1 MRLTI
6 SEFARLVGLAP
17 SALRFY
23 DDCGLLPPAE
33 VDATNGYRYYD
44 RSQQPRAQLLRDLRE
59 IDLPLPDVRLALDAP
74 ASEVADL
81 VRAHL
86 RTLEAKSTATRTA
99 ATRLLTNLLSQKTTA
114 HLGGPELASAI
125 RQVTPTATPPPPA
138 RATDSPAQAGAA
150 RATDSPAQ
158 AGAAR
163 ATDSPA
169 RAGAARTWTYS
180 ADGVG
185 SGGPSTP
192 VSAVGS
198 GSAEGGDDLG
208 LVLSCVLIEL
218 GPDEVT
224 FVATDRYRLAV
235 RTVRPVEF
243 GGMATRVLVR
253 ADELAALSRW
263 AAAGDVVQVEVNGG
277 LMLVRGDE
285 SRELQAVD
293 AEYPAY
299 GQILD
304 GLTPPACRV
313 VVDRVGLLDV
323 LAGRDVVAFDIDQQ
337 SLRIGDEVKLDAIGT
352 GSVRIGFT
360 ASLLAAALEAS
371 VGPDVLLEICE
382 PSRPVVVRSAD
393 QGTFTTLVMPVRLD
407 G

>member
-44 RSQQPRAQLLRDLRE
+44 RSQQTRARLLRDLRE
-59 IDLPLPDVRLALDAP
+59 IDLPLPEVRLALDAEP
-74 ASEVADL
+74 AEVADL

-86 RTLEAKSTATRTA
+86 RTLEAKSTATRSA
-99 ATRLLTNLLSQKTTA
+99 ATRLLTQLLSHQTTA
-114 HLGGPELASAI
+114 VLGGPELASAI
-125 RQVTPTATPPPPA
+125 RQVAPA
-138 RATDSPAQAGAA
+138 AA
-150 RATDSPAQ
+150 SD
-158 AGAAR
+158 
-163 ATDSPA
+163 
-169 RAGAARTWTYS
+169 
-180 ADGVG
+180 
-185 SGGPSTP
+185 PS
-192 VSAVGS
+192 
-198 GSAEGGDDLG
+198 ELG
-208 LVLSCVLIEL
+208 CVLIEL
-218 GPDEVT
+218 AADELT

-235 RTVRPVEF
+235 RSVRPVEF
-243 GGMATRVLVR
+243 GGAGGQVLVR
-253 ADELAALSRW
+253 ADELAGITRW
-263 AAAGDVVQVEVNGG
+263 AAAGDVVRVELGG
-277 LMLVRGDE
+277 SLTFVRGDE
-285 SRELQAVD
+285 SRELAVVA

-299 GQILD
+299 QQILD
-304 GLTPPACRV
+304 GLTPPVCRV
-313 VVDRVGLLDV
+313 VVDRVGLLEV
-323 LAGRDVVAFDIDQQ
+323 LVGRDVVAFDIDPDG
-337 SLRIGDEVKLDAIGT
+337 LRIGDEVKLDAIGS

-360 ASLLAAALEAS
+360 ASLLAGVLEAS

>member
-44 RSQQPRAQLLRDLRE
+44 KSQQPRAQLLRDLRE
-59 IDLPLPDVRLALDAP
+59 IDLPLPDVRLALDASAP
-74 ASEVADL
+74 EIADL

-86 RTLEAKSTATRTA
+86 RTLEAKSTATHTA
-99 ATRLLTNLLSQKTTA
+99 ATRLLTNLLTQTTTA
-114 HLGGPELASAI
+114 HLGGPELSSAI
-125 RQVTPTATPPPPA
+125 RQVTPTAAVPA
-138 RATDSPAQAGAA
+138 R
-150 RATDSPAQ
+150 
-158 AGAAR
+158 
-163 ATDSPA
+163 
-169 RAGAARTWTYS
+169 
-180 ADGVG
+180 DGTG
-185 SGGPSTP
+185 SGDGNGAGEPSTP

-198 GSAEGGDDLG
+198 GSADGGDDLG
-208 LVLSCVLIEL
+208 VVLSCVLIEL

-243 GGMATRVLVR
+243 DGVPARVLVR
-253 ADELAALSRW
+253 ADELADVSRW
-263 AAAGDVVQVEVNGG
+263 AAAGDVVRVEVNGG
-277 LMLVRGDE
+277 LTLVRGDE
-285 SRELQAVD
+285 SRELQTVD
-293 AEYPAY
+293 REYPAY
-299 GQILD
+299 DQILD

-313 VVDRVGLLDV
+313 VVDRLGLRDA
-323 LAGRDVVAFDIDQQ
+323 LAGRDVVALDIDQQ

-382 PSRPVVVRSAD
+382 PTRPVVVRSAD

>member
-44 RSQQPRAQLLRDLRE
+44 KSQQPRAQLLRDLRE
-59 IDLPLPDVRLALDAP
+59 IDLPLPDVRLALDAAP
-74 ASEVADL
+74 DEVADI
-81 VRAHL
+81 VRSHL
-86 RTLEAKSTATRTA
+86 RTLEARSTATRTA
-99 ATRLLTNLLSQKTTA
+99 ATRLLTNLLSQQTTA
-114 HLGGPELASAI
+114 VLGGPELASAI
-125 RQVTPTATPPPPA
+125 RQVAPTAAPA
-138 RATDSPAQAGAA
+138 GQDNLGPA
-150 RATDSPAQ
+150 
-158 AGAAR
+158 
-163 ATDSPA
+163 
-169 RAGAARTWTYS
+169 
-180 ADGVG
+180 
-185 SGGPSTP
+185 
-192 VSAVGS
+192 
-198 GSAEGGDDLG
+198 
-208 LVLSCVLIEL
+208 LSCVLIEL
-218 GPDEVT
+218 APDEVT

-243 GGMATRVLVR
+243 DGAAAQVLVR
-253 ADELAALSRW
+253 ADELAEVSRW
-263 AAAGDVVQVEVNGG
+263 AAAGDVVRVELNGG
-277 LMLVRGDE
+277 LVLVRGDE
-285 SRELQAVD
+285 SRELRAVD

-323 LAGRDVVAFDIDQQ
+323 LAGRDVVAFDIDQE

-352 GSVRIGFT
+352 GAVRIGFT
-360 ASLLAAALEAS
+360 ASLLAAALEVS

-382 PSRPVVVRSAD
+382 PARPVVVRSAD

>member
-44 RSQQPRAQLLRDLRE
+44 KSQQPRAQLLRDLRE
-59 IDLPLPDVRLALDAP
+59 LDLPLPDVRLALDASP
-74 ASEVADL
+74 SEVADL
-81 VRAHL
+81 IRTHL
-86 RTLEAKSTATRTA
+86 RTLEAKSTATREA

-114 HLGGPELASAI
+114 VLGGPELASAI
-125 RQVTPTATPPPPA
+125 RQVTPTA
-138 RATDSPAQAGAA
+138 AQAG
-150 RATDSPAQ
+150 
-158 AGAAR
+158 
-163 ATDSPA
+163 
-169 RAGAARTWTYS
+169 
-180 ADGVG
+180 
-185 SGGPSTP
+185 
-192 VSAVGS
+192 
-198 GSAEGGDDLG
+198 EDDMG
-208 LVLSCVLIEL
+208 LVLSCVLVEL
-218 GPDEVT
+218 SADEVV

-243 GGMATRVLVR
+243 GGVGTRVLVR
-253 ADELAALSRW
+253 ADELAEVSRW
-263 AAAGDVVQVEVNGG
+263 AAAGDVVRVEVNGG
-277 LMLVRGDE
+277 LVLARGDE
-285 SRELQAVD
+285 SRELQLVD

-299 GQILD
+299 QQILD

-313 VVDRVGLLDV
+313 VVDRLGLLSA
-323 LAGRDVVAFDIDQQ
+323 LTGRDVVAFDIDQQ
-337 SLRIGDEVKLDAIGT
+337 SLRIDGEVQLDAIGS
-352 GSVRIGFT
+352 GAVRIGFT

-382 PSRPVVVRSAD
+382 PARPVVVRSAD

>member
-44 RSQQPRAQLLRDLRE
+44 KSQQPRAQLLRDLRE
-59 IDLPLPDVRLALDAP
+59 IDLPLPDVRLALDASAP
-74 ASEVADL
+74 EVADL

-86 RTLEAKSTATRTA
+86 RTLEAKSTATQTA

-114 HLGGPELASAI
+114 LLGGPELSSAI
-125 RQVTPTATPPPPA
+125 RQVTPTAA
-138 RATDSPAQAGAA
+138 S
-150 RATDSPAQ
+150 
-158 AGAAR
+158 
-163 ATDSPA
+163 
-169 RAGAARTWTYS
+169 
-180 ADGVG
+180 VG
-185 SGGPSTP
+185 
-192 VSAVGS
+192 
-198 GSAEGGDDLG
+198 EDELG

-243 GGMATRVLVR
+243 DGVAARVLVR
-253 ADELAALSRW
+253 ADELAEVSRW
-263 AAAGDVVQVEVNGG
+263 AAAGDVVRVEVNGG
-277 LMLVRGDE
+277 LVLARGDE
-285 SRELQAVD
+285 SRELQTVD

-313 VVDRVGLLDV
+313 VVDRLGLLDA
-323 LAGRDVVAFDIDQQ
+323 LTGRDVVAFDIDQD

-352 GSVRIGFT
+352 GAVRIGFT

-382 PSRPVVVRSAD
+382 PARPVVVRSAD

>member
-44 RSQQPRAQLLRDLRE
+44 RSQAERARLLRDLRE
-59 IDLPLPDVRLALDAP
+59 IDLPLPDVRLALDAAP
-74 ASEVADL
+74 ADVAEL

-86 RTLEAKSTATRTA
+86 RTVEARSTATREA
-99 ATRLLTNLLSQKTTA
+99 AARLLTQLLAERTTA
-114 HLGGPELASAI
+114 VLGGPELASAI
-125 RQVTPTATPPPPA
+125 RQVASA
-138 RATDSPAQAGAA
+138 AAATDEYAGL
-150 RATDSPAQ
+150 D
-158 AGAAR
+158 
-163 ATDSPA
+163 
-169 RAGAARTWTYS
+169 
-180 ADGVG
+180 
-185 SGGPSTP
+185 
-192 VSAVGS
+192 
-198 GSAEGGDDLG
+198 
-208 LVLSCVLIEL
+208 CVQIQLAPE
-218 GPDEVT
+218 EVT

-243 GGMATRVLVR
+243 GGTAARVLVR
-253 ADELAALSRW
+253 ADELAAVSRW
-263 AAAGDVVQVEVNGG
+263 AAAGDAVRVEVNGG
-277 LMLVRGDE
+277 LVLVRGDE
-285 SRELQAVD
+285 SRSLTAVE

-299 GQILD
+299 EQILD
-304 GLTPPACRV
+304 GLTPPVCRV
-313 VVDRVGLLDV
+313 VVDRAALLAA
-323 LAGRDVVAFDIDQQ
+323 LAGRDVVTVDLDQE
-337 SLRIGDEVKLDAIGT
+337 SLRIGDEVKLEAIGS
-352 GSVRIGFT
+352 GAVRVGFT

-382 PSRPVVVRSAD
+382 PARPVVVRSAD

>member
-44 RSQQPRAQLLRDLRE
+44 KTQQPRAQLLRDLRE

-74 ASEVADL
+74 APEVADL

-114 HLGGPELASAI
+114 LLGGPELSSAL
-125 RQVTPTATPPPPA
+125 RQVTPTAAPLGDA
-138 RATDSPAQAGAA
+138 RA
-150 RATDSPAQ
+150 
-158 AGAAR
+158 
-163 ATDSPA
+163 A
-169 RAGAARTWTYS
+169 RAGADS
-180 ADGVG
+180 AHGIG
-185 SGGPSTP
+185 SGAPSTS

-243 GGMATRVLVR
+243 DGVAARVLVR
-253 ADELAALSRW
+253 ADELAAVSRW
-263 AAAGDVVQVEVNGG
+263 AAAGDVVRVEVNGG
-277 LMLVRGDE
+277 LVLVRGDE
-285 SRELQAVD
+285 SRELQTVD

-313 VVDRVGLLDV
+313 VVDRLGLLNA

-337 SLRIGDEVKLDAIGT
+337 SLRIGDEVNLDAIGT
-352 GSVRIGFT
+352 GSTRIGFT

-382 PSRPVVVRSAD
+382 PARPVVVRSAD